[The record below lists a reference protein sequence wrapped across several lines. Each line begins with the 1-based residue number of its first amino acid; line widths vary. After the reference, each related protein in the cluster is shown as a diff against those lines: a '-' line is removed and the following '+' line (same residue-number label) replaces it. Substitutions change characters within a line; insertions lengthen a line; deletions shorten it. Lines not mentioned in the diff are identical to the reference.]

1 LRLFSVIIGA
11 GVVIMAYAVAAV
23 VFPHHPHISLGTA
36 AFVAFLP
43 QHVAMMAGVNNDG
56 LAELWIGV
64 TLWML
69 LEWLKSGSKSLRWH
83 VGLGMVLGLGLLTKT
98 TFVPVVL
105 AAAVTAWL
113 AKPPRKGLGRAWAP
127 VFGLALLIAAP
138 WWLHNMS
145 VYGGSDIYGLA
156 NHDAVVVG
164 QPRTADW
171 IRDKGLGDWL
181 ERGVTF
187 TFQSFWGQFGW
198 MGVLMPT
205 WLYRALALGVG
216 VLVVGFS
223 SWPWEARRGS
233 SGASRSAWLP
243 GLEPSSR
250 PLAILAATVVFV
262 LLAYL
267 YYNRT
272 FVQHQGRYL
281 FPALIPIALGVA
293 LSLAGLLHLLR
304 FPYRLR
310 PLAFAA
316 AYLGLAA
323 LDLYALWRF
332 VVPALTL

>member
-1 LRLFSVIIGA
+1 
-11 GVVIMAYAVAAV
+11 M
-23 VFPHHPHISLGTA
+23 
-36 AFVAFLP
+36 
-43 QHVAMMAGVNNDG
+43 
-56 LAELWIGV
+56 
-64 TLWML
+64 
-69 LEWLKSGSKSLRWH
+69 
-83 VGLGMVLGLGLLTKT
+83 GLLTKT

-105 AAAVTAWL
+105 TAAVAAWL
-113 AKPPRKGLGRAWAP
+113 AKPACRGFGRAWAL
-127 VFGLALLIAAP
+127 VFGLALIVAAP

-145 VYGGSDIYGLA
+145 VYGGLDIYGLA
-156 NHDAVVVG
+156 NHDAIVVG
-164 QPRTADW
+164 QPRTTEW

-216 VLVVGFS
+216 ILVAGFLL
-223 SWPWEARRGS
+223 WLWEVRRGG

-243 GLEPSSR
+243 DLEPSGR
-250 PLAILAATVVFV
+250 PLVVLATTVVFV

-293 LSLAGLLHLLR
+293 LSLAGLLQLLR
-304 FPYRLR
+304 FPDRLR

-316 AYLGLAA
+316 PYLGLAA

-332 VVPALTL
+332 IVPALTA